1 MPAQRHMAARSR
13 YAQVAA
19 RVAAHYA
26 RVPSFCQI
34 ETAEVQPA
42 LHAALP
48 SPQSASAE
56 PRIWAAELP
65 QAAAPVQPP
74 VRRPVPTIVPAQPT
88 LPSSLEAW
96 ESGYSRLGWEPDFIS
111 RPLCPVP
118 VRKPIPSDSAESPVE
133 YGWDR
138 PAVADEPSSVDAIVP
153 VEPDLPIYA
162 NLIEFPRELVATRKR
177 RPRRAEGPFA
187 TVQTQLNIF
196 EVDPAAISI
205 EPEAAGATA
214 AWPSP
219 EWSSIELEAQPMDE
233 LETRDAPSSLPVL
246 QLPPISRR
254 LTAALVDGVLI
265 GGAIMGAALLAAAK
279 IGHPLPAK
287 IAQISVASAFLF
299 ACLLYQ
305 VLFLAL
311 AEATPGM
318 KCAGI
323 NLCTFDGQSP
333 TSAQSRRRLGA
344 LLLSVLPLGL
354 GMAWAL
360 FDDDHLCW
368 HDHLS
373 KTYLRKN

>member
-1 MPAQRHMAARSR
+1 
-13 YAQVAA
+13 
-19 RVAAHYA
+19 
-26 RVPSFCQI
+26 
-34 ETAEVQPA
+34 
-42 LHAALP
+42 
-48 SPQSASAE
+48 
-56 PRIWAAELP
+56 
-65 QAAAPVQPP
+65 
-74 VRRPVPTIVPAQPT
+74 
-88 LPSSLEAW
+88 
-96 ESGYSRLGWEPDFIS
+96 
-111 RPLCPVP
+111 
-118 VRKPIPSDSAESPVE
+118 
-133 YGWDR
+133 
-138 PAVADEPSSVDAIVP
+138 
-153 VEPDLPIYA
+153 
-162 NLIEFPRELVATRKR
+162 
-177 RPRRAEGPFA
+177 
-187 TVQTQLNIF
+187 LNIF